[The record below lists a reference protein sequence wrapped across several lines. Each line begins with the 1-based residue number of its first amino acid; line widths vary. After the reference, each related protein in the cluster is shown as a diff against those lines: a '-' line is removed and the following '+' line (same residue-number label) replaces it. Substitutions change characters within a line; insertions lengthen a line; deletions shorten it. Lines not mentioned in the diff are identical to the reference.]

1 MSEIVLKRIYEE
13 ALPTDGY
20 RILVDR
26 LWPRG
31 ISKETARIDEW
42 NKDVAPSTAL
52 RKWFNHEPEKWN
64 AFSEKYLAELR
75 TNNVAETFWKAHEK
89 QEKITLVYAAKDEKH
104 CHPLVLRDYLKSVL
118 KKKMTI
124 WNFVPKYV

>member
-1 MSEIVLKRIYEE
+1 METSKIFLILRSKKTMSEIVLKRIYEE
-13 ALPTDGY
+13 ALPTDRY

-26 LWPRG
+26 LWPQG

-75 TNNVAETFWKAHEK
+75 ANNAEIGRASCRER
-89 QEKITLVYAAKDEKH
+89 V
-104 CHPLVLRDYLKSVL
+104 
-118 KKKMTI
+118 
-124 WNFVPKYV
+124 

>member
-1 MSEIVLKRIYEE
+1 METSKIFLIFRSKKTMSEIVLKRIYEE

-64 AFSEKYLAELR
+64 AFSERYLAEIGR
-75 TNNVAETFWKAHEK
+75 ASCRERV
-89 QEKITLVYAAKDEKH
+89 
-104 CHPLVLRDYLKSVL
+104 
-118 KKKMTI
+118 
-124 WNFVPKYV
+124 